1 MKRHGALLA
10 AAGLAGACAYVGFD
24 RGLSPNEIVLQQEI
38 RAYFNEMQE
47 AFAAGNAQAF
57 AGLFDPSISR
67 PLSRDQ
73 IQARAEAFF
82 AENKTAHLR
91 IDHLTFEELGR
102 LGAAVTASCRVEPQ
116 PGRHALGAVER
127 ATLVKR
133 RGRWY
138 VASWEE
144 ASKP

>member
-24 RGLSPNEIVLQQEI
+24 RGLSPDEIVLQQEI

-47 AFAAGNAQAF
+47 AFAAGNAQAL
-57 AGLFDPSISR
+57 ASLFDPSITH
-67 PLSRDQ
+67 PMNQDE
-73 IQARAEAFF
+73 IEARAGAFF
-82 AENKTAHLR
+82 AANKGAHLG
-91 IDHLTFEELGR
+91 IDRVSFEELGMQR
-102 LGAAVTASCRVEPQ
+102 AVVTAAYKAE
-116 PGRHALGAVER
+116 ALQASSALQGVER

-138 VASWEE
+138 VSRWEE